1 MISLEDWALIRRL
14 HRSDGL
20 SQRAIA
26 KQLGIAR
33 ATVAGALAAAG
44 PPRYERV
51 AVTSSAWLQVEQSV
65 RGLLAETPTMP
76 ASVIAERIG
85 WTGSMSWLRENV
97 SRLRPAY
104 APADPADRLVWLPG
118 DAVQCDLWFPPVK
131 VPTGAGQH
139 GSPPVLVMVAS
150 YSRFITAVMLP
161 SRTTPDL
168 VAGMWLLLRDQL
180 GAVPRRLV
188 WDNEAGIGRRGSLT
202 GEVTSLIGVLGC
214 RLVQCKPYDPETKG
228 IVERANQYLET
239 SFLPGRTF
247 SGPADFNSQLVA
259 WLPAANRR
267 LVRRVDAQPAQLIE
281 GDRAAMLSLPPVPP
295 VTGWRQQVRLGR
307 DYYVRVASNDY
318 SVDPT
323 AIGTMVE
330 VTASLDQVIVTR
342 GGQVLARHPRCWA
355 TRQVITDSDHVDTA
369 ARLRAAYQQP
379 RPVPDPRD
387 DLVRDLSCYDTA
399 FGVTIDGIAS

>member
-33 ATVAGALAAAG
+33 ATVAGAVAAEG
-44 PPRYERV
+44 PPRYERP
-51 AVTSSAWLQVEQSV
+51 AVTSSAWLQVEPAV
-65 RGLLAETPTMP
+65 RRLLAETPTMP
-76 ASVIAERIG
+76 ASVIAERVG
-85 WTGSMSWLRENV
+85 WTGSISWLRENIA
-97 SRLRPAY
+97 RLRPEY

-118 DAVQCDLWFPPVK
+118 DAVQCDLWFPPVRI
-131 VPTGAGQH
+131 PTGAGQQA
-139 GSPPVLVMVAS
+139 SPPVLVMVAA
-150 YSRFITAVMLP
+150 YSRFLTAVMLP

-168 VAGMWLLLRDQL
+168 VAGMWLLLRDQVR
-180 GAVPRRLV
+180 AVPRRLV
-188 WDNEAGIGRRGSLT
+188 WDNEAGIGRRGYLT
-202 GEVTSLIGVLGC
+202 GEVTSLVGVLGC

-247 SGPADFNSQLVA
+247 TGPADFNTQLLE

-267 LVRRVDAQPAQLIE
+267 LVRRLAAQPAQLIE
-281 GDRAAMLSLPPVPP
+281 LDRAAMLTLPPVPP

-318 SVDPT
+318 SVDP
-323 AIGTMVE
+323 AGIGTMVE
-330 VTASLDQVIVTR
+330 VTAGLDQVMVTR

-355 TRQVITDSDHVDTA
+355 TRQVITDPDHVDTA

-379 RPVPDPRD
+379 RPVPDPD
-387 DLVRDLSCYDTA
+387 ADLIRDLACYDTA
-399 FGVTIDGIAS
+399 FGVTIDGFAS